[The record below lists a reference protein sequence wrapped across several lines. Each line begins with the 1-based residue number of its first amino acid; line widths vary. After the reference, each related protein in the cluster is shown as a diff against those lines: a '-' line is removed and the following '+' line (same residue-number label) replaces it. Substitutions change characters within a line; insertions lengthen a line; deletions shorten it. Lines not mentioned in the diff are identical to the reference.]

1 MKPNVGT
8 VDKIARIVVG
18 LVIISVGV
26 YFKSWLGI
34 IGLIPLGTAI
44 VGVCP
49 AYLPLGLSTCKT
61 EDSK

>member
-26 YFKSWLGI
+26 YFRSWLGI

>member
-8 VDKIARIVVG
+8 VDKIARLVVG